1 MRSDVEAGRAF
12 VRLYTKDQSKQ
23 GLQAWKAQLTAIT
36 AGAAT
41 LTAGLATAAAAGG
54 FLVKLAADAE
64 TTATSF
70 KVLTGNVQ
78 DAEKLLAGLR
88 KFGAETPFEF
98 PELADASKK
107 LLAFGVAID
116 DQIPTLTRI
125 GDIASG
131 LGIPIG
137 ELAELYGKA
146 KVQGRLFAE
155 DVNQLTGR
163 GIPVIQEFAK
173 QFGVADS
180 EVRKLVETGQIGF
193 PQLEKAFVSL
203 TSEGGKFY
211 GMMAEQSKTLNGLFS
226 TFKDDLTQTAT
237 EMGKVLAEGTDLK
250 GLLGEL
256 GEEAKKF
263 GEAFN
268 EAAPGLVE
276 SLKGLNDELGQLGAT
291 MTGQTES
298 MGGYQL
304 ALEALNAALQIT
316 SQNVDALEKLWRFTN
331 NINMTAVDAME
342 GVDVY
347 GKATQARV
355 GSGRPFD
362 TTSAEMGAEHF
373 SKKQLQRWWGVTPD
387 QFEPQDPFAF
397 RNRGPNRPTD
407 RGPIQGPD
415 AFTPKAP
422 DAKPKPTAAEQK
434 AMDAWARHT
443 SAAVLPPTPLDHDI
457 IDFGK
462 DAASAED
469 IARMETAASEI
480 GKMLG
485 VRDAMVSPEQQTRR
499 PPISGTFSAMA
510 ATGMGSSQGPVERTA
525 KGVEE
530 MTALLKEQAKRD
542 EERLTL
548 EKAESLE
555 FVA

>member
-1 MRSDVEAGRAF
+1 MRSDIEAGRAF

-36 AGAAT
+36 ASAAT

-180 EVRKLVETGQIGF
+180 EVRGLVESGKIGF
-193 PQLEKAFVSL
+193 PQLEKAFISL
-203 TSEGGKFY
+203 TSEGGKFN
-211 GMMAEQSKTLNGLFS
+211 GMMAEQSKTLNGLLSTLKDNLTQAGTALGAMIMEGADLKDVVGQLEGVTANFQKAVEQAGPEVRES
-226 TFKDDLTQTAT
+226 LSGIKDSFAAIVTEITGATGEVDTFKESLVGAARIAEDIAKALELIHQANQYTGTAFLFGQYGDFREQQEELEPKQRT
-237 EMGKVLAEGTDLK
+237 PSKPVLPEPPAAVPLGIDPASLEAALAE
-250 GLLGEL
+250 
-256 GEEAKKF
+256 
-263 GEAFN
+263 
-268 EAAPGLVE
+268 
-276 SLKGLNDELGQLGAT
+276 
-291 MTGQTES
+291 
-298 MGGYQL
+298 
-304 ALEALNAALQIT
+304 
-316 SQNVDALEKLWRFTN
+316 
-331 NINMTAVDAME
+331 
-342 GVDVY
+342 
-347 GKATQARV
+347 
-355 GSGRPFD
+355 
-362 TTSAEMGAEHF
+362 
-373 SKKQLQRWWGVTPD
+373 
-387 QFEPQDPFAF
+387 
-397 RNRGPNRPTD
+397 
-407 RGPIQGPD
+407 IQG
-415 AFTPKAP
+415 KN
-422 DAKPKPTAAEQK
+422 KPATPTAAPTKEEQK
-434 AMDAWARHT
+434 ILDQMKKNR
-443 SAAVLPPTPLDHDI
+443 SAAVLGVQLPDD
-457 IDFGK
+457 GK
-462 DAASAED
+462 EAFDNTEYGRERRERNQRSREIAEE
-469 IARMETAASEI
+469 AETERFDRVAKEI
-480 GKMLG
+480 GDTLG
-485 VRDAMVSPEQQTRR
+485 FKDVNATEPRR

-510 ATGMGSSQGPVERTA
+510 AAGMGSSQGPVERTA
-525 KGVEE
+525 KATEE
-530 MTALLKEQAKRD
+530 MKAKMDELLKVDK
-542 EERLTL
+542 ERLEL
-548 EKAESLE
+548 ERKEATE